1 MERKEFVISADV
13 ISEELRDYIIHRNL
27 SMHVAYID
35 ERDILIFRTI
45 HAIERHINE
54 VCKAEDED
62 FRLDMPTL
70 GSKLMSMFNGSLS
83 GYKADAIKFDD
94 IIELVHVIFQGNWG
108 IEVELTQS
116 ETDPEFWKAEHVGFV
131 KDDPIK

>member
-70 GSKLMSMFNGSLS
+70 GGKLMSMFNGSLS
-83 GYKADAIKFDD
+83 NYKVGAIKFDN
-94 IIELVHVIFQGNWG
+94 IIPLVHAIFQGNWG
-108 IEVELTQS
+108 IEVKLIPS
-116 ETDPEFWKAEHVGFV
+116 KADPETWKPECVGFI

>member
-27 SMHVAYID
+27 SMHVAYMD

-45 HAIERHINE
+45 HAIEDHIDE

-70 GSKLMSMFNGSLS
+70 GGKLMSMFNGSLS
-83 GYKADAIKFDD
+83 NYKVGAIKFDN
-94 IIELVHVIFQGNWG
+94 IIPLVHAIFQGNWG
-108 IEVELTQS
+108 IEVKLIPS
-116 ETDPEFWKAEHVGFV
+116 KADPETWKPECVGFI